1 MRKYLIIGILLTAG
15 LVLSLCEASNG
26 SFWATVGIK
35 MAGVVCLG
43 VVAVMTGKE
52 EEPV

>member
-1 MRKYLIIGILLTAG
+1 MRKYLLIGLLLTAG
-15 LVLSLCEASNG
+15 LVLSLCESADG

-43 VVAVMTGKE
+43 VVSFMTRKE
-52 EEPV
+52 EERV